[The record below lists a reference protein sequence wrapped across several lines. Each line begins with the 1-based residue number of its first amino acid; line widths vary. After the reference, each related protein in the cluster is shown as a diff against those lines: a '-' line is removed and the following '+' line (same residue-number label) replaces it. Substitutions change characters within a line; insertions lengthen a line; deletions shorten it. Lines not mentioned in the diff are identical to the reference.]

1 MNFYKSSLVLLALIL
16 LGPVNVVSADADSNL
31 NKELD
36 FVRVVHNQKAL
47 EASKAKLAKTIFLA
61 QPTVFDPIANG
72 WIAFDS
78 TLKIVGRGKNFRVPG
93 PFIDVQSKSR
103 NHRIGSIG
111 GECSSPFL
119 GMSACSK
126 LIAWSLN
133 NEILASKEI
142 EASGFRLDFH
152 DLKYVETR
160 KSWLGLEYT
169 LRGCSESP
177 TLCKPLDK
185 QFADCEVVEVSAS
198 TGKELNRWSAS
209 DHISGDEVGWKKWR
223 AGLGGPDLPIFFDP
237 SGSYSDPFH
246 CNSLDF
252 FPSPSEK
259 GVGQIMLSMRHTDS
273 LYALNWPE
281 GKIVWKL
288 GGKPSPSRLPNCERR
303 TRREGAL
310 LGGQHDARY
319 VSPLQGGG
327 FNISVF
333 DNGNNTKRAAR
344 ALLVQIR
351 QDFDCYKIKTVFRD
365 PTNAKSY
372 CTGSFRVLDDGYGIA
387 GWGCS
392 TTGATLFGPNGNPIV
407 STSVDVTKSGWAIG
421 SPIPELR
428 TQLSYRVLPVR
439 RSFFKLVL
447 PETNQ

>member
-1 MNFYKSSLVLLALIL
+1 LLAKSRILLLALIL

-47 EASKAKLAKTIFLA
+47 EASKARLDKTIFLA

-78 TLKIVGRGKNFRVPG
+78 SLKIVGRYKNLRVPVRM
-93 PFIDVQSKSR
+93 PVDVFSKR
-103 NHRIGSIG
+103 EHHWIGSIG
-111 GECSSPFL
+111 GECQAAFL
-119 GMSACSK
+119 GMSMCSQIMTWTLRNSVLEQK
-126 LIAWSLN
+126 AFDV
-133 NEILASKEI
+133 
-142 EASGFRLDFH
+142 SGFRFDNH

-160 KSWLGLEYT
+160 GSWLGLGYT
-169 LRGCSESP
+169 LKNCSESP
-177 TLCKPLDK
+177 TLCQPLDK

-273 LYALNWPE
+273 LYALNWPD
-281 GKIVWKL
+281 GNIVWKL
-288 GGKPSPSRLPNCERR
+288 GGKPSPFRLPNCESR
-303 TRREGAL
+303 TRREGVL

-319 VSPLQGGG
+319 VSPLPGGG

-333 DNGNNTKRAAR
+333 DNGNNNKRAGR

-351 QDFDCYKIKTVFRD
+351 QDLDCYKIKTIFRD
-365 PTNAKSY
+365 PNNAKSY
-372 CTGSFRVLDDGYGIA
+372 CTGSFRVLDDGYGLA

-392 TTGATLFGPNGNPIV
+392 TTGATLFDPNGNPIV
-407 STSVDVTKSGWAIG
+407 STSVDVTKSSWAIG
-421 SPIPELR
+421 SPIAELR

-439 RSFFKLVL
+439 RSLFKLLL
-447 PETNQ
+447 PETN